1 LATFWNATERSRWR
15 ALSLR
20 RRALLRNTRR
30 ADRVAEAVRVEV
42 ATFLTESAKDPRIVG
57 FVTVTGAEVS
67 PDLRHARVYVSV
79 LGSETEKQAT
89 FDGLDSVA
97 SHLRSRVARQL
108 RLRVAPE
115 IQFKEDD
122 TVARAARIESLLADV
137 KRQDEATARGR
148 QDD

>member
-1 LATFWNATERSRWR
+1 MSWSATARNKWR
-15 ALSLR
+15 APLPQR
-20 RRALLRNTRR
+20 PAPLRNTRR

-79 LGSETEKQAT
+79 LGTETEKQAT

-97 SHLRSRVARQL
+97 SYLRSRVAKQL
-108 RLRVAPE
+108 QLRVAPE

-122 TVARAARIESLLADV
+122 TIARAARIESLLADV
-137 KRQDEATARGR
+137 KKQDASASRGR
-148 QDD
+148 EDD

>member
-1 LATFWNATERSRWR
+1 M
-15 ALSLR
+15 
-20 RRALLRNTRR
+20 
-30 ADRVAEAVRVEV
+30 
-42 ATFLTESAKDPRIVG
+42 G
-57 FVTVTGAEVS
+57 FVTVTGADIS

-97 SHLRSRVARQL
+97 SHLRSRVAQAL

-122 TVARAARIESLLADV
+122 TIARAARIESLLADV
-137 KRQDEATARGR
+137 KRQDAAASQGR
-148 QDD
+148 KDD

>member
-1 LATFWNATERSRWR
+1 
-15 ALSLR
+15 
-20 RRALLRNTRR
+20 
-30 ADRVAEAVRVEV
+30 VAAAVRVEV
-42 ATFLTESAKDPRIVG
+42 ATCLTESAKDTRIVG

-97 SHLRSRVARQL
+97 SFLRSRVARQL
-108 RLRVAPE
+108 QLRVAPE

-122 TVARAARIESLLADV
+122 TIARAARIESLLADV
-137 KRQDEATARGR
+137 KKQDASASRGS
-148 QDD
+148 DDD

>member
-1 LATFWNATERSRWR
+1 VTCWSATARSKWR
-15 ALSLR
+15 EHWPP

-57 FVTVTGAEVS
+57 FVTVTGAEVT
-67 PDLRHARVYVSV
+67 PDLRHAKVYVSV
-79 LGSETEKQAT
+79 LGSDSEKQAT

-97 SHLRSRVARQL
+97 SHLRSRVAREL

-122 TVARAARIESLLADV
+122 TIARAARIESLLADV
-137 KRQDEATARGR
+137 KKQDAAASRGR
-148 QDD
+148 DED

>member
-1 LATFWNATERSRWR
+1 V
-15 ALSLR
+15 
-20 RRALLRNTRR
+20 LLRNTRR

-79 LGSETEKQAT
+79 LGSDTEKQAT

-97 SHLRSRVARQL
+97 LHLRSRVARQL
-108 RLRVAPE
+108 QLRVAPE

-122 TVARAARIESLLADV
+122 TIARAARIESLLADV
-137 KRQDEATARGR
+137 KKHDAAVARGR
-148 QDD
+148 KDD